1 MLHDFIKLTSHQN
14 NKNSLDC
21 ANIRRN
27 QTHSIFRQNEVCPV
41 PLQIRTRPWPLI
53 RKCHDYRCPII
64 SCAGFG
70 RFPTNV
76 IKQTCLKEEA
86 LWKVLMSN
94 NKKNV
99 ISLCFALLPVLATIE
114 ILTKNCWQAP
124 EALKHLTNSETL
136 KPSFQ
141 RFGNKGNAITD

>member
-53 RKCHDYRCPII
+53 RKCHDYRCPNI
-64 SCAGFG
+64 SCVELG

-76 IKQTCLKEEA
+76 TKQTCLKEEA
-86 LWKVLMSN
+86 LWKLLLSN

-99 ISLCFALLPVLATIE
+99 ISLRWIAGHYYISYLALLCKKVAN
-114 ILTKNCWQAP
+114 ILEKWKKS
-124 EALKHLTNSETL
+124 LV
-136 KPSFQ
+136 SFPLYST
-141 RFGNKGNAITD
+141 FITSLL